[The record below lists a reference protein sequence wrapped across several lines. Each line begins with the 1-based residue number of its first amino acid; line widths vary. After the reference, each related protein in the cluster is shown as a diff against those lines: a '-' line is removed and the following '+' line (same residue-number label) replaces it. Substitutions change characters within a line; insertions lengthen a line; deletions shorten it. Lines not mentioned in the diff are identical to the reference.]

1 MTTPIP
7 PPPEDSLREHTYD
20 GIQEYNKRLP
30 NWWLLTFYGAIVFSI
45 GYWAATRQ
53 FGPAH
58 GDHARIDASLQQVEA
73 AKLATASTSQLDDA
87 TLWKMSLN
95 PVFTDAGKATF
106 NSTCASCHK
115 ESLRGVDEGGIG
127 ADLRDQQWIHGGR
140 PTDILHTVTN
150 GVPVKGMPTWGPV
163 LGTKKI
169 TEVVA
174 YVLSYHRESEPGMGP
189 AAPAK

>member
-1 MTTPIP
+1 MTTPTP
-7 PPPEDSLREHTYD
+7 PPPDDSLREHTYD

-30 NWWLLTFYGAIVFSI
+30 NWWLLTFYGTILFSV

-53 FGPAH
+53 FGPARS
-58 GDHARIDASLQQVEA
+58 DHARIDASLQQIEA
-73 AKLATASTSQLDDA
+73 AKLAAASTSQLDDDA
-87 TLWKMSLN
+87 LWKMSLN
-95 PVFTDAGKATF
+95 PVFTDAGRATF

-127 ADLRDQQWIHGGR
+127 ANLRDQQWIHGGR
-140 PTDILHTVTN
+140 PTDIFHTVTS
-150 GVPVKGMPTWGPV
+150 GVPLKGMPTWGPV

-174 YVLSYHRESEPGMGP
+174 YVLSYHREGEPGMGT
-189 AAPAK
+189 AAAGK

>member
-1 MTTPIP
+1 MKPDIP
-7 PPPEDSLREHTYD
+7 PPDDSLREHSYD

-30 NWWLLTFYGAIVFSI
+30 NWWLLTFYGAILFSI
-45 GYWAATRQ
+45 GYWAVTRQ
-53 FGPAH
+53 FGPPH
-58 GDHARIDASLQQVEA
+58 SDHARIDAEMQRIEA
-73 AKLATASTSQLDDA
+73 AKLATASASRLDDA
-87 TLWKMSLN
+87 TLWKMSRN
-95 PVFTDAGKATF
+95 PVFTDAGRATF

-127 ADLRDQQWIHGGR
+127 ADLRDQSWIHGGR
-140 PTDILHTVTN
+140 PTEILHTVTT

-174 YVLSYHRESEPGMGP
+174 YVLSYHHEGEPGMIP
-189 AAPAK
+189 DAPGK